1 MQTKLFIGGEWRDGS
16 TGATITVSNP
26 STGEHVAD
34 VAVATPD
41 DARAA
46 CAAAAVAQQAWAGVA
61 PREKAEI
68 LRRCWELM
76 MDHRDELAGLIVTEQ
91 GKPLADARGEIA
103 YAAEFFRWN
112 SEEAV
117 RIRGSLSVAPAG
129 SNRIIVHHPP
139 VGVVVIVTPWNFP
152 AAMITRK
159 LAPALAAGNGVVIKP
174 PSETPLTAL
183 RVAELLTEA
192 GVPGG
197 LVNVTVAESSSDWF
211 DAAVDHPATRMVS
224 FTGSTAT
231 GQRLL
236 KRAADR
242 VLKTVMELG
251 GNAPFI
257 VFDDADIDAAVEGA
271 MLAKMRHSAET
282 CTAANRFFVHADVV
296 AEFTSKF
303 ASAMG
308 DVTVGDGFDEGVE
321 CGPLIH
327 ADAVDKV
334 AGLVDD
340 AVAAGATIEL
350 GGSRLD
356 RPGTFYA
363 PTVLGNVSP
372 DSPITREEIFG
383 PVAPIITF
391 TDTEEMIRQANDTEM
406 GLVGYVYT
414 RDLARG
420 LAVSERIQAG
430 MIGLNR
436 GTVSDPAAPFGGM
449 KQSGLGREG
458 ASEGIYEFC
467 ETQYIATSF

>member
-1 MQTKLFIGGEWRDGS
+1 MQTKLYIDGEWRDGS
-16 TGATITVSNP
+16 NGETRPVINP
-26 STGEHVAD
+26 STGEHITD
-34 VAVATPD
+34 VAAASTGDAT
-41 DARAA
+41 AA
-46 CAAAAVAQQAWAGVA
+46 CQAAHEAQVVWARVA

-76 MDHRDELAGLIVTEQ
+76 MEHQGELADLIVAEH
-91 GKPLADARGEIA
+91 GKPVADARGEVA

-112 SEEAV
+112 SEEAT
-117 RIRGSLSVAPAG
+117 RIHGSISTAPSGA
-129 SNRIIVHHPP
+129 NRIIVHHPP

-174 PSETPLTAL
+174 PTETPLTAL
-183 RVAELLTEA
+183 RIAELLTEA

-197 LVNVTVAESSSDWF
+197 LVNVTVAESSGDWF

-224 FTGSTAT
+224 FTGSTPT

-251 GNAPFI
+251 GNAPFV

-271 MLAKMRHSAET
+271 MVAKMRHSAET
-282 CTAANRFFVHADVV
+282 CTAANRFFVHADV
-296 AEFTSKF
+296 AEEFTTKF
-303 ASAMG
+303 TAAMAAVSVGGG
-308 DVTVGDGFDEGVE
+308 DEPGVD
-321 CGPLIH
+321 CGPLIN
-327 ADAVDKV
+327 DGAVDTV

-340 AVAAGATIEL
+340 AVAGGARVTL
-350 GGSRLD
+350 GGTRLD
-356 RPGTFYA
+356 RPGSFYA
-363 PTVLGNVSP
+363 PTVLADVAPGSL
-372 DSPITREEIFG
+372 ITREEIFG

-391 TDTEEMIRQANDTEM
+391 TDTDEVIDMANDTEM
-406 GLVGYVYT
+406 GLIGYVYT
-414 RDLARG
+414 QDLARG

-436 GTVSDPAAPFGGM
+436 GAVSDPAAPFGGM

-467 ETQYIATSF
+467 ETQYIATSY

>member
-16 TGATITVSNP
+16 TGATVAVINP
-26 STGEHVAD
+26 ATGESIAD
-34 VAVATPD
+34 VAVATTD
-41 DARAA
+41 DATAA
-46 CAAAAVAQQAWAGVA
+46 CEAADVAQRAWATVA

-76 MDHRDELAGLIVTEQ
+76 MEHQDELADLIVTEE
-91 GKPLADARGEIA
+91 GKPLSDARGEVA

-129 SNRIIVHHPP
+129 ANRIIVHHPP

-174 PSETPLTAL
+174 PRETPLTAL
-183 RVAELLTEA
+183 RIAELLTEA

-197 LVNVTVAESSSDWF
+197 LVNVTVAESSGDWF

-224 FTGSTAT
+224 FTGSTPT
-231 GQRLL
+231 GQKLL

-271 MLAKMRHSAET
+271 MVAKMRHSAET

-296 AEFTSKF
+296 TEFTTKF
-303 ASAMG
+303 AAAMG
-308 DVTVGDGFDEGVE
+308 AITVGDGFSDGVA
-321 CGPLIH
+321 CGPLINEG
-327 ADAVDKV
+327 AVDTV
-334 AGLVDD
+334 AGLVEE

-350 GGSRLD
+350 GGTRLD
-356 RPGTFYA
+356 RPGSFYA
-363 PTVLGNVSP
+363 PTVLGNVSA
-372 DSPITREEIFG
+372 DSPIAREEIFG

-391 TDTEEMIRQANDTEM
+391 TDTDEMIRQANDTEM
-406 GLVGYVYT
+406 GLIGYVYT
-414 RDLARG
+414 SDLARG

-436 GTVSDPAAPFGGM
+436 GSVSDPAAPFGGM

>member
-16 TGATITVSNP
+16 TGATVAVINP
-26 STGEHVAD
+26 ATGESIAD
-34 VAVATPD
+34 VAVATTD
-41 DARAA
+41 DATAA
-46 CAAAAVAQQAWAGVA
+46 CEAADVAQRAWATVA

-76 MDHRDELAGLIVTEQ
+76 MEHQDELADLIVTEE
-91 GKPLADARGEIA
+91 GKPLSDARGEVA

-129 SNRIIVHHPP
+129 ANRIIVHHPP

-174 PSETPLTAL
+174 PRETPLTAL
-183 RVAELLTEA
+183 RIAELLTEA

-197 LVNVTVAESSSDWF
+197 LVNVTVAESSGDWF

-224 FTGSTAT
+224 FTGSTPT
-231 GQRLL
+231 GQKLL

-271 MLAKMRHSAET
+271 MVAKMRHSAET

-296 AEFTSKF
+296 TEFTTKF
-303 ASAMG
+303 AAAMG
-308 DVTVGDGFDEGVE
+308 AITVGDGFTDGVA
-321 CGPLIH
+321 CGPLINEG
-327 ADAVDKV
+327 AVDTV
-334 AGLVDD
+334 AGLVEE

-350 GGSRLD
+350 GGTRLD
-356 RPGTFYA
+356 RPGSFYA
-363 PTVLGNVSP
+363 PTVLGNVSA
-372 DSPITREEIFG
+372 DSPIAREEIFG

-391 TDTEEMIRQANDTEM
+391 TDTDEMIRQANDTEM
-406 GLVGYVYT
+406 GLIGYVYT
-414 RDLARG
+414 TDLARG

-436 GTVSDPAAPFGGM
+436 GSVSDPAAPFGGM

>member
-1 MQTKLFIGGEWRDGS
+1 MQTQLFIDGEWRDGS
-16 TGATITVSNP
+16 TGATVAVTNP
-26 STGEHVAD
+26 ATGERIAD
-34 VAVATPD
+34 VAAASTD
-41 DARAA
+41 DATAA
-46 CAAAAVAQQAWAGVA
+46 CEAAHVAQQTWADVA

-76 MDHRDELAGLIVTEQ
+76 MEHQDELAELIVTEE
-91 GKPLADARGEIA
+91 GKPLADARGEVA

-117 RIRGSLSVAPAG
+117 RIRGSLSTAPAG
-129 SNRIIVHHPP
+129 ANRIIVHHPP

-183 RVAELLTEA
+183 RIAELLTEA

-197 LVNVTVAESSSDWF
+197 LVNVTVAESSGDWF

-257 VFDDADIDAAVEGA
+257 VFEDADIDAAVEGA
-271 MLAKMRHSAET
+271 MVAKMRHSAET
-282 CTAANRFFVHADVV
+282 CTAANRFFVHADVA
-296 AEFTSKF
+296 AEFTEKF
-303 ASAMG
+303 AAAMG
-308 DVTVGDGFDEGVE
+308 DLTVGEGLGDGVD

-327 ADAVDKV
+327 DDAVDKV

-340 AVAAGATIEL
+340 AVAAGATIAV
-350 GGSRLD
+350 GGTRLD
-356 RPGTFYA
+356 RPGSFYA
-363 PTVLGNVSP
+363 PTVLADVAPG
-372 DSPITREEIFG
+372 SPITREEIFG

-391 TDTEEMIRQANDTEM
+391 TDTDEMIRHANDTEM
-406 GLVGYVYT
+406 GLIGYVFT
-414 RDLARG
+414 SDLARG

-436 GTVSDPAAPFGGM
+436 GAVSDPAAPFGGM
-449 KQSGLGREG
+449 KQSGIGREG

-467 ETQYIATSF
+467 ETQYIATSY

>member
-16 TGATITVSNP
+16 TGATVAVINP
-26 STGEHVAD
+26 ATGESIAD
-34 VAVATPD
+34 VAVATTD
-41 DARAA
+41 DATAA
-46 CAAAAVAQQAWAGVA
+46 CEAADVAQRAWATVA

-76 MDHRDELAGLIVTEQ
+76 MEHQDELADLIVTEE
-91 GKPLADARGEIA
+91 GKPLSDARGEVA

-129 SNRIIVHHPP
+129 ANRIIVHHPP

-174 PSETPLTAL
+174 PRETPLTAL
-183 RVAELLTEA
+183 RIAELLTEA

-197 LVNVTVAESSSDWF
+197 LVNVTVAESSGDWF

-224 FTGSTAT
+224 FTGSTPT
-231 GQRLL
+231 GQKLL

-271 MLAKMRHSAET
+271 MVAKMRHSAET

-296 AEFTSKF
+296 AEFTTKF
-303 ASAMG
+303 AAAMG
-308 DVTVGDGFDEGVE
+308 AITVGDGFTDGVA
-321 CGPLIH
+321 CGPLINEG
-327 ADAVDKV
+327 AVDTV
-334 AGLVDD
+334 AGLVEE

-350 GGSRLD
+350 GGTRLD
-356 RPGTFYA
+356 RPGSFYA
-363 PTVLGNVSP
+363 PTVLGNVSA
-372 DSPITREEIFG
+372 DSPIAREEIFG

-391 TDTEEMIRQANDTEM
+391 TDTDEMIRQANDTEM
-406 GLVGYVYT
+406 GLIGYVYT
-414 RDLARG
+414 TDLARG

-436 GTVSDPAAPFGGM
+436 GSVSDPAAPFGGM